1 MEDVFGFR
9 MRMRRSQMED
19 KQLQKNEFVR
29 EKIKDKP
36 KNYKRLWIK
45 LLTAAGCG
53 IVFALT
59 AVLVMLFM
67 LPTLRGKMQENMPQT
82 QLRDSQTDDTQD
94 TPAETQS
101 EEDTQGTQTQN
112 KEFTIDD
119 YQKIQTQL
127 YAIGNLANK
136 SIVTITSV
144 VSDTD
149 WFNNSYERE
158 GQGSGTIIGDED
170 GKLLI
175 LTERRIIKDASKI
188 SVTFIDDTVAPAE
201 LIKYDGNTGL
211 AVLEVEKTK
220 MESSTLSVIG
230 VMSMGNSNSVHK
242 GSIVIA
248 LGSPLGTN
256 YSILTGSITSTSNEI
271 STEDCNYSVYTT
283 DIVANKNGSGILI
296 NTDGE
301 MIGVVMQNYSAAST
315 GALTAVDANELKE
328 IIALL
333 SDSKDVPYLGVHIS
347 TVTEKIANTYGIPK
361 GVYIKEVEMDSPAM
375 NAGLQSG
382 DVILKI
388 DDQDITTADSYTEA
402 VLGLTLKETY
412 SVVFMREG
420 SNGYKELT
428 CDIEAGI
435 LK

>member
-1 MEDVFGFR
+1 
-9 MRMRRSQMED
+9 MED

-101 EEDTQGTQTQN
+101 EEDTQETQTQN

-256 YSILTGSITSTSNEI
+256 YSILAGSITSTSNEI

>member
-1 MEDVFGFR
+1 
-9 MRMRRSQMED
+9 MED
-19 KQLQKNEFVR
+19 KQLPKNEFVR

-36 KNYKRLWIK
+36 KNYKRIWIRF
-45 LLTAAGCG
+45 LTAAGCG

-59 AVLVMLFM
+59 AALVMLLM
-67 LPTLRGKMQENMPQT
+67 LPSLREKLKENTPDTQVQNSQEPETEDTQEATQT
-82 QLRDSQTDDTQD
+82 PDDTQEQK
-94 TPAETQS
+94 ETIR
-101 EEDTQGTQTQN
+101 
-112 KEFTIDD
+112 EFTIDD

-127 YAIGNLANK
+127 YSIGNVANK

-149 WFNNSYERE
+149 WFNTSYERE
-158 GQGSGTIIGDED
+158 GQGSGTIVGDT
-170 GKLLI
+170 GSKLLI
-175 LTERRIIKDASKI
+175 LTERKVIKDASKI
-188 SVTFIDDTVAPAE
+188 NVTFIDDSVAPAE
-201 LIKYDGNTGL
+201 LMKYDGNTGL
-211 AVLEVEKTK
+211 AVLAVTKDK
-220 MESSTLSVIG
+220 MEKSTLSLIKI
-230 VMSMGNSNSVHK
+230 MSMGNSSTVHK

-256 YSILTGSITSTSNEI
+256 YSILTGNITSTGNEI
-271 STEDCNYSVYTT
+271 STQDSNYSVYTT
-283 DIVANKNGSGILI
+283 DIVANKNASGILI

-315 GALTAVDANELKE
+315 GALTAVDVTELNRIME
-328 IIALL
+328 LL
-333 SDSKDVPYLGVHIS
+333 YASKDVPYLGAHIS
-347 TVTEKIANTYGIPK
+347 TVTDKIANTYGIPK

-382 DVILKI
+382 DVIQKI
-388 DDQDITTADSYTEA
+388 DDKDITTDDSYTDA
-402 VLGLTLKETY
+402 VLGLTPGETY

-428 CDIEAGI
+428 CEIEAGI

>member
-101 EEDTQGTQTQN
+101 EEDTQETQTQN

>member
-1 MEDVFGFR
+1 MFGVR

-101 EEDTQGTQTQN
+101 EEDTQETQTQN

>member
-1 MEDVFGFR
+1 
-9 MRMRRSQMED
+9 MED
-19 KQLQKNEFVR
+19 KQLPKNEFVR

-36 KNYKRLWIK
+36 KNYKRIWIRF
-45 LLTAAGCG
+45 LTAAGCG

-59 AVLVMLFM
+59 AVLVMLLM
-67 LPTLRGKMQENMPQT
+67 LPSLREELKENTPDTQVQNSQEPETEDTQEATQT
-82 QLRDSQTDDTQD
+82 PDDTQEQK
-94 TPAETQS
+94 ETIR
-101 EEDTQGTQTQN
+101 
-112 KEFTIDD
+112 EFTIDD

-127 YAIGNLANK
+127 YSIGNVANK

-149 WFNNSYERE
+149 WFNTSYERE
-158 GQGSGTIIGDED
+158 GQGSGTIVGDTG

-175 LTERRIIKDASKI
+175 LTERKGIKDASKI
-188 SVTFIDDTVAPAE
+188 NVTFIDDSVAPAE
-201 LIKYDGNTGL
+201 LMKYDGNTGL
-211 AVLEVEKTK
+211 AVLAVTKDK
-220 MESSTLSVIG
+220 MEKSTLSLIKI
-230 VMSMGNSNSVHK
+230 MSMGNSSTVHK

-256 YSILTGSITSTSNEI
+256 YSILTGNITSTGNEI
-271 STEDCNYSVYTT
+271 STQDSNYSVYTT
-283 DIVANKNGSGILI
+283 DIVANKNASGILI

-315 GALTAVDANELKE
+315 GALTAVDVTELNRIME
-328 IIALL
+328 LL
-333 SDSKDVPYLGVHIS
+333 YASRDVPYLGAHIS
-347 TVTEKIANTYGIPK
+347 TVTDKIANTYGIPK

-382 DVILKI
+382 DVIQKI
-388 DDQDITTADSYTEA
+388 DDKDITTDDSYTDA
-402 VLGLTLKETY
+402 VLGLTPGETY

-428 CDIEAGI
+428 CEIEAGI

>member
-1 MEDVFGFR
+1 
-9 MRMRRSQMED
+9 MED

-101 EEDTQGTQTQN
+101 EEDTQETQTQN

-333 SDSKDVPYLGVHIS
+333 SDSKDIPYLGVHIS

>member
-1 MEDVFGFR
+1 
-9 MRMRRSQMED
+9 MED

-82 QLRDSQTDDTQD
+82 QLSDSQTDDTQD

-101 EEDTQGTQTQN
+101 EEDTQETQTQN

-127 YAIGNLANK
+127 YTIGNLANK

-333 SDSKDVPYLGVHIS
+333 SDSKDVPYLGGHIS

>member
-1 MEDVFGFR
+1 
-9 MRMRRSQMED
+9 MED

-82 QLRDSQTDDTQD
+82 QIRDSQTDDTQD

-101 EEDTQGTQTQN
+101 EEDTQETQTQN

-388 DDQDITTADSYTEA
+388 DDQDITSADSYTEA

>member
-1 MEDVFGFR
+1 
-9 MRMRRSQMED
+9 MED
-19 KQLQKNEFVR
+19 KQLPKNEFVR

-36 KNYKRLWIK
+36 KNYKRIWIRF
-45 LLTAAGCG
+45 LTAAGCG

-59 AVLVMLFM
+59 AVLVMLLM
-67 LPTLRGKMQENMPQT
+67 LPSLREELKENTPDTQVQNSQEPETEDTQEATQT
-82 QLRDSQTDDTQD
+82 PDDTQEQK
-94 TPAETQS
+94 ETIR
-101 EEDTQGTQTQN
+101 
-112 KEFTIDD
+112 EFTIDD

-127 YAIGNLANK
+127 YTIGNVANK

-149 WFNNSYERE
+149 WFNTSYERE
-158 GQGSGTIIGDED
+158 GQGSGTIVGDTG

-175 LTERRIIKDASKI
+175 LTERKVIKDASKI
-188 SVTFIDDTVAPAE
+188 NVTFIDDSVAPAE
-201 LIKYDGNTGL
+201 LMKYDGNTGL
-211 AVLEVEKTK
+211 AVLAVTKDK
-220 MESSTLSVIG
+220 MEKSTLSLIKI
-230 VMSMGNSNSVHK
+230 MSMGNSSTVHK

-256 YSILTGSITSTSNEI
+256 YSILTGNITSTGNEI
-271 STEDCNYSVYTT
+271 STQDSNYSVYTT
-283 DIVANKNGSGILI
+283 DIVANKNASGILI

-315 GALTAVDANELKE
+315 GALTAVDVTELNRIME
-328 IIALL
+328 LL
-333 SDSKDVPYLGVHIS
+333 YASKDVPYLGAHIS
-347 TVTEKIANTYGIPK
+347 TVTDKIANTYGIPK

-382 DVILKI
+382 DVIQKI
-388 DDQDITTADSYTEA
+388 DDKDITTDDSYTDA
-402 VLGLTLKETY
+402 VLGLTPGETY

-428 CDIEAGI
+428 CEIEAGI

>member
-1 MEDVFGFR
+1 
-9 MRMRRSQMED
+9 MED
-19 KQLQKNEFVR
+19 KQLPKNEFVR

-36 KNYKRLWIK
+36 KNYKRIWIRF
-45 LLTAAGCG
+45 LTAAGCG

-59 AVLVMLFM
+59 AVLVMLLM
-67 LPTLRGKMQENMPQT
+67 LPSLREELKENTP
-82 QLRDSQTDDTQD
+82 DTQVQNSQE
-94 TPAETQS
+94 PET
-101 EEDTQGTQTQN
+101 EDTQEATQTPDDMQEQ
-112 KEFTIDD
+112 KETIREFTIDD

-127 YAIGNLANK
+127 YAIGNVANK

-149 WFNNSYERE
+149 WFNTSYERE
-158 GQGSGTIIGDED
+158 GQGSGTIVGDTG

-175 LTERRIIKDASKI
+175 LTERKVIKDASKI
-188 SVTFIDDTVAPAE
+188 NVTFIDDSVAPAE
-201 LIKYDGNTGL
+201 LMKYDGNTGL
-211 AVLEVEKTK
+211 AVLAVTKDK
-220 MESSTLSVIG
+220 MEKSTLSLIKI
-230 VMSMGNSNSVHK
+230 MSMGNSSTVHK

-256 YSILTGSITSTSNEI
+256 YSILTGNITSTGNEI
-271 STEDCNYSVYTT
+271 STQDSNYSVYTT
-283 DIVANKNGSGILI
+283 DIVANKNASGILI

-315 GALTAVDANELKE
+315 GALTAVDVTELNRIME
-328 IIALL
+328 LL
-333 SDSKDVPYLGVHIS
+333 YASKDVPYLGAHIS
-347 TVTEKIANTYGIPK
+347 TVTDKIANTYGIPK

-382 DVILKI
+382 DVIQKI
-388 DDQDITTADSYTEA
+388 DDKDITTDDSYTDA
-402 VLGLTLKETY
+402 VLGLTPGETY

-428 CDIEAGI
+428 CEIEAGI

>member
-1 MEDVFGFR
+1 
-9 MRMRRSQMED
+9 MED

-67 LPTLRGKMQENMPQT
+67 LPTLHGNMQENMPQT

-101 EEDTQGTQTQN
+101 EEDTQDTQTQN

>member
-1 MEDVFGFR
+1 
-9 MRMRRSQMED
+9 MED

-101 EEDTQGTQTQN
+101 EEDTQETQTQN

-388 DDQDITTADSYTEA
+388 DDQNITTADSYTEA

>member
-1 MEDVFGFR
+1 
-9 MRMRRSQMED
+9 MED
-19 KQLQKNEFVR
+19 KQIQKNEFVR

-36 KNYKRLWIK
+36 KNYKRIWIK
-45 LLTAAGCG
+45 FLTAAGCG

-59 AVLVMLFM
+59 AVLVMLLM
-67 LPTLRGKMQENMPQT
+67 LPVLRDKMQENGPVTQMPG
-82 QLRDSQTDDTQD
+82 SQMQ
-94 TPAETQS
+94 ES
-101 EEDTQGTQTQN
+101 EDTQEPAQTPEETQQEEAEV
-112 KEFTIDD
+112 KEFTIQD

-127 YAIGNLANK
+127 YSIGNAANK

-158 GQGSGTIIGDED
+158 GQGSGTIVGDA
-170 GKLLI
+170 GSKLLI
-175 LTERRIIKDASKI
+175 LTERKIIKDAAKI
-188 SVTFIDDTVAPAE
+188 SVTFIDDTVAPAQ
-201 LIKYDGNTGL
+201 LMKYDANTGL
-211 AVLEVEKTK
+211 AVLSVAKDK
-220 MESSTLSVIG
+220 MESTTLASVSVMKIG
-230 VMSMGNSNSVHK
+230 KSNLVHK

-271 STEDCNYSVYTT
+271 STQDCNYSVYTT
-283 DIVANKNGSGILI
+283 DIVASKEGSGILI

-301 MIGVVMQNYSAAST
+301 MVGVVMQNYSAGST
-315 GALTAVDANELKE
+315 GALTAVDAEELDD
-328 IIALL
+328 IIKLL
-333 SDSKDVPYLGVHIS
+333 FSSKDIPYLGAHIS

-361 GVYIKEVEMDSPAM
+361 GVYIKEVAMDSPAM
-375 NAGLQSG
+375 NAGWQSG
-382 DVILKI
+382 DVIVQI
-388 DDQDITTADSYTEA
+388 DDQKITTADSYTQA
-402 VLGLTLKETY
+402 VRGLTPGETY

-428 CDIEAGI
+428 CEIEAGI

>member
-1 MEDVFGFR
+1 
-9 MRMRRSQMED
+9 MED

-101 EEDTQGTQTQN
+101 EEDTQETQTQN

-158 GQGSGTIIGDED
+158 GQGSGTNIGDED

>member
-1 MEDVFGFR
+1 
-9 MRMRRSQMED
+9 MED

-82 QLRDSQTDDTQD
+82 QLRDSQTDDTKD

-101 EEDTQGTQTQN
+101 EEDTQDTQTQN

-315 GALTAVDANELKE
+315 GALTAVDANELKK

>member
-1 MEDVFGFR
+1 
-9 MRMRRSQMED
+9 MED
-19 KQLQKNEFVR
+19 KQLPKNEFVR

-36 KNYKRLWIK
+36 KNYKRIWIRF
-45 LLTAAGCG
+45 LTAAGCG

-59 AVLVMLFM
+59 AVLVMLLM
-67 LPTLRGKMQENMPQT
+67 LPSLREELKENTPDTQVQNSQEPETEDTQEATQT
-82 QLRDSQTDDTQD
+82 PDDTQEQK
-94 TPAETQS
+94 ETIR
-101 EEDTQGTQTQN
+101 
-112 KEFTIDD
+112 EFTIDD

-127 YAIGNLANK
+127 YTIGNVANK

-149 WFNNSYERE
+149 WFNTSYERE
-158 GQGSGTIIGDED
+158 GQGSGTIVGDTG

-175 LTERRIIKDASKI
+175 LTERKVIKDASKI
-188 SVTFIDDTVAPAE
+188 NVTFIDDSVAPAE
-201 LIKYDGNTGL
+201 LMKYDGNTGL
-211 AVLEVEKTK
+211 AVLAVAKDK
-220 MESSTLSVIG
+220 MEKSTLSLIKI
-230 VMSMGNSNSVHK
+230 MSMGNSSTVHK

-256 YSILTGSITSTSNEI
+256 YSILTGNITSTGNEI
-271 STEDCNYSVYTT
+271 STQDSNYSVYTT
-283 DIVANKNGSGILI
+283 DIVANKNASGILI

-315 GALTAVDANELKE
+315 GALTAVDVTELNRIME
-328 IIALL
+328 LL
-333 SDSKDVPYLGVHIS
+333 YASRDVPYLGAHIS
-347 TVTEKIANTYGIPK
+347 TVTDKIANTYGIPK

-382 DVILKI
+382 DVIQKI
-388 DDQDITTADSYTEA
+388 DDKDITTDDSYTDA
-402 VLGLTLKETY
+402 VLGLTPGETY

-428 CDIEAGI
+428 CEIEAGI

>member
-1 MEDVFGFR
+1 
-9 MRMRRSQMED
+9 MED

-67 LPTLRGKMQENMPQT
+67 LPTLHGKMQENMPQT

-94 TPAETQS
+94 TPAETRS
-101 EEDTQGTQTQN
+101 EEDTQETQTQN

>member
-1 MEDVFGFR
+1 
-9 MRMRRSQMED
+9 MED
-19 KQLQKNEFVR
+19 KQLPKNEFVR

-36 KNYKRLWIK
+36 KNYKRIWIRF
-45 LLTAAGCG
+45 LTAAGCG

-59 AVLVMLFM
+59 AVLVMLLM
-67 LPTLRGKMQENMPQT
+67 LPSLREELKENTPDTQVQNSQEPETEDTQEATQT
-82 QLRDSQTDDTQD
+82 PDDTQEQK
-94 TPAETQS
+94 ETIR
-101 EEDTQGTQTQN
+101 
-112 KEFTIDD
+112 EFTIDD

-127 YAIGNLANK
+127 YSIGNVANK

-149 WFNNSYERE
+149 WFNTSYERE
-158 GQGSGTIIGDED
+158 GQGSGTIVGDTG

-175 LTERRIIKDASKI
+175 LTERKVIKDASKI
-188 SVTFIDDTVAPAE
+188 NVTFIDDSVAPAE
-201 LIKYDGNTGL
+201 LMKYDGNTGL
-211 AVLEVEKTK
+211 AVLAVAKDK
-220 MESSTLSVIG
+220 MEKSTLSLIKI
-230 VMSMGNSNSVHK
+230 MSMGNSSTVHK

-256 YSILTGSITSTSNEI
+256 YSILTGNITSTGNEI
-271 STEDCNYSVYTT
+271 STQDSNYSVYTT
-283 DIVANKNGSGILI
+283 DIVANKNASGILI

-315 GALTAVDANELKE
+315 GALTAVDVTELNRIME
-328 IIALL
+328 LL
-333 SDSKDVPYLGVHIS
+333 YASKDVPYLGAHIS
-347 TVTEKIANTYGIPK
+347 TVTDKIANTYGIPK

-382 DVILKI
+382 DVIQKI
-388 DDQDITTADSYTEA
+388 DDKDITTDDSYTDA
-402 VLGLTLKETY
+402 VFGLTPGETY

-428 CDIEAGI
+428 CEIEAGI

>member
-1 MEDVFGFR
+1 
-9 MRMRRSQMED
+9 MED

-36 KNYKRLWIK
+36 KNYKRIWIK

-101 EEDTQGTQTQN
+101 EEDTQETQTQN

>member
-1 MEDVFGFR
+1 
-9 MRMRRSQMED
+9 MED

-67 LPTLRGKMQENMPQT
+67 LPTLHGKMQENMPQT

-101 EEDTQGTQTQN
+101 EEDTQDTQTQN

-220 MESSTLSVIG
+220 MESSTISVIG

>member
-1 MEDVFGFR
+1 
-9 MRMRRSQMED
+9 MED

-101 EEDTQGTQTQN
+101 EEDTQETQTQN

-388 DDQDITTADSYTEA
+388 DGQDITTADSYTEA

>member
-101 EEDTQGTQTQN
+101 EEASQGTQTQN

-211 AVLEVEKTK
+211 AVLAVEKTK

>member
-1 MEDVFGFR
+1 
-9 MRMRRSQMED
+9 MED

-101 EEDTQGTQTQN
+101 EEDTQETQTQN

-211 AVLEVEKTK
+211 AVLEVQKTK

>member
-1 MEDVFGFR
+1 
-9 MRMRRSQMED
+9 MED

-67 LPTLRGKMQENMPQT
+67 LPTLHGKMQENMPQT

-94 TPAETQS
+94 TPAETRS
-101 EEDTQGTQTQN
+101 EEDTQETQTQN

-211 AVLEVEKTK
+211 AVLEVEKTR

>member
-1 MEDVFGFR
+1 MEDR
-9 MRMRRSQMED
+9 
-19 KQLQKNEFVR
+19 QLPKNEFVR

-36 KNYKRLWIK
+36 KNYKRLWTK

-59 AVLVMLFM
+59 AVLVMVLMF
-67 LPTLRGKMQENMPQT
+67 PTLRKNMQPQVQESQIYETQT
-82 QLRDSQTDDTQD
+82 QQIAQETQTQEDTQD
-94 TPAETQS
+94 AT
-101 EEDTQGTQTQN
+101 EEI
-112 KEFTIDD
+112 KEFTIED

-127 YAIGNLANK
+127 YAIGNVANK

-158 GQGSGTIIGDED
+158 GQGSGTIVGDR
-170 GKLLI
+170 GNKLMI
-175 LTERRIIKDASKI
+175 LTERKVIKDASKI
-188 SVTFIDDTVAPAE
+188 RITFIDDTVAPAE
-201 LIKYDGNTGL
+201 LMKYDANTGL
-211 AVLEVEKTK
+211 AVLSVAKDKLEK
-220 MESSTLSVIG
+220 STLSLIG
-230 VMSMGNSNSVHK
+230 VMSMGSSNSVHK

-271 STEDCNYSVYTT
+271 STQDSNYSVYTT
-283 DIVANKNGSGILI
+283 DIVANKNASGILI

-315 GALTAVDANELKE
+315 GALTAVDVSELDE
-328 IIALL
+328 MIQLL
-333 SDSKDVPYLGVHIS
+333 FASKDIPYLGAHIS
-347 TVTEKIANTYGIPK
+347 TVTDKISNTYGIPK

-382 DVILKI
+382 DVVVQIG
-388 DDQDITTADSYTEA
+388 DQDITSDESYTQT
-402 VLGLTLKETY
+402 VLELTPGETY

-428 CDIEAGI
+428 CEIEAGI

>member
-1 MEDVFGFR
+1 MG
-9 MRMRRSQMED
+9 MRRSQMED

-94 TPAETQS
+94 TLAETQS
-101 EEDTQGTQTQN
+101 EEDTQETQTQN

-388 DDQDITTADSYTEA
+388 DDQDITSADSYTEA

>member
-1 MEDVFGFR
+1 
-9 MRMRRSQMED
+9 MED

-94 TPAETQS
+94 TPAETRS
-101 EEDTQGTQTQN
+101 EEDTQETQTQN

>member
-1 MEDVFGFR
+1 
-9 MRMRRSQMED
+9 MED
-19 KQLQKNEFVR
+19 KQIQKNEFVR

-36 KNYKRLWIK
+36 KNYKRIWIK
-45 LLTAAGCG
+45 FLTAAGCG

-59 AVLVMLFM
+59 AVLVMLLM
-67 LPTLRGKMQENMPQT
+67 LPVLRDKMQENGPVTQMPG
-82 QLRDSQTDDTQD
+82 SQMQ
-94 TPAETQS
+94 ES
-101 EEDTQGTQTQN
+101 EDTQEPAQTPEETQQEEAEV
-112 KEFTIDD
+112 KEFTIQD

-127 YAIGNLANK
+127 YSIGNAANK

-158 GQGSGTIIGDED
+158 GQGSGTIVGDA
-170 GKLLI
+170 GSKLLI
-175 LTERRIIKDASKI
+175 LTERKIIKNAAKI
-188 SVTFIDDTVAPAE
+188 SVTFIDDTVAPAQ
-201 LIKYDGNTGL
+201 LMKYDANTGL
-211 AVLEVEKTK
+211 AVLSVAKDE
-220 MESSTLSVIG
+220 MDSTTLASVSVMKIG
-230 VMSMGNSNSVHK
+230 KSNLVHK

-271 STEDCNYSVYTT
+271 STQDCNYSVYTT
-283 DIVANKNGSGILI
+283 DIVASKDGSGILI

-301 MIGVVMQNYSAAST
+301 MVGVVMQNYSAGST
-315 GALTAVDANELKE
+315 GALTAVDAEELDD
-328 IIALL
+328 IIKLL
-333 SDSKDVPYLGVHIS
+333 FSSKDIPYLGAHIS

-361 GVYIKEVEMDSPAM
+361 GVYIKEVAMDSPAM
-375 NAGLQSG
+375 NAGWQSG
-382 DVILKI
+382 DVIVQI
-388 DDQDITTADSYTEA
+388 DDQRITTADSYTQA
-402 VLGLTLKETY
+402 VRGLTPGETY

-428 CDIEAGI
+428 CEIEAGI

>member
-1 MEDVFGFR
+1 MEDR
-9 MRMRRSQMED
+9 
-19 KQLQKNEFVR
+19 QLPKNEFVR

-36 KNYKRLWIK
+36 KNYKRLWTK

-59 AVLVMLFM
+59 AVLVMVLMF
-67 LPTLRGKMQENMPQT
+67 PTLRKNTQPQVQESQIYETQT
-82 QLRDSQTDDTQD
+82 QQIAQETQTQEDTQD
-94 TPAETQS
+94 AT
-101 EEDTQGTQTQN
+101 EEI
-112 KEFTIDD
+112 KEFTIED

-127 YAIGNLANK
+127 YAIGNVANK

-158 GQGSGTIIGDED
+158 GQGSGTIVGDR
-170 GKLLI
+170 GNKLMI
-175 LTERRIIKDASKI
+175 LTERKVIKDASKI
-188 SVTFIDDTVAPAE
+188 RVTFIDDTVAPAE
-201 LIKYDGNTGL
+201 LMKYDANTGL
-211 AVLEVEKTK
+211 AVLSVAKDKLEK
-220 MESSTLSVIG
+220 STLSLIG
-230 VMSMGNSNSVHK
+230 VMSMGSSNPVHK
-242 GSIVIA
+242 GNIVIA

-271 STEDCNYSVYTT
+271 STQDSNYSVYTT
-283 DIVANKNGSGILI
+283 DIVANKNASGILI

-315 GALTAVDANELKE
+315 GALTAVDVSELDE
-328 IIALL
+328 MIQLL
-333 SDSKDVPYLGVHIS
+333 FASKDIPYLGAHIS
-347 TVTEKIANTYGIPK
+347 TVTDKISNTYGIPK

-382 DVILKI
+382 DVVVQIG
-388 DDQDITTADSYTEA
+388 DQDITTDESYTQT
-402 VLGLTLKETY
+402 VLGLTPGETY

-428 CDIEAGI
+428 CEIEAGI

>member
-1 MEDVFGFR
+1 
-9 MRMRRSQMED
+9 MED
-19 KQLQKNEFVR
+19 KQLQRNEFVR

-101 EEDTQGTQTQN
+101 EEDTQETQTQN

-220 MESSTLSVIG
+220 MESSTISVIG

-256 YSILTGSITSTSNEI
+256 YTILTGSITSTSNEI

>member
-1 MEDVFGFR
+1 
-9 MRMRRSQMED
+9 MED

-67 LPTLRGKMQENMPQT
+67 LPTLHGKMQENMPQT

-101 EEDTQGTQTQN
+101 EEDTQETQTQN

-248 LGSPLGTN
+248 LGSPFGTN

>member
-1 MEDVFGFR
+1 
-9 MRMRRSQMED
+9 MED

-101 EEDTQGTQTQN
+101 EEDTQETQTQN

-201 LIKYDGNTGL
+201 LIKYDGNTGR
-211 AVLEVEKTK
+211 AVWEVEKTK
-220 MESSTLSVIG
+220 RESSTLSVIG

>member
-1 MEDVFGFR
+1 
-9 MRMRRSQMED
+9 MED

-59 AVLVMLFM
+59 AALVMLFM

-101 EEDTQGTQTQN
+101 EEDTQETQTQN

>member
-1 MEDVFGFR
+1 
-9 MRMRRSQMED
+9 MED
-19 KQLQKNEFVR
+19 KQLPKNEFVR

-36 KNYKRLWIK
+36 KNYKRIWIRF
-45 LLTAAGCG
+45 LTAAGCG

-59 AVLVMLFM
+59 AVLVMLLM
-67 LPTLRGKMQENMPQT
+67 LPSLREELKENTPDTQVQNSQEPETEDTQEATQT
-82 QLRDSQTDDTQD
+82 PDDTQEQK
-94 TPAETQS
+94 ETIR
-101 EEDTQGTQTQN
+101 
-112 KEFTIDD
+112 EFTIDD

-127 YAIGNLANK
+127 YSIGNVANK

-149 WFNNSYERE
+149 WFNTSYERE
-158 GQGSGTIIGDED
+158 GQGSGTIVGDT
-170 GKLLI
+170 GSKLLI
-175 LTERRIIKDASKI
+175 LTERKVIKDASKI
-188 SVTFIDDTVAPAE
+188 NVTFIDDSVAPAE
-201 LIKYDGNTGL
+201 LMKYDGNTGL
-211 AVLEVEKTK
+211 AVLAVTKDK
-220 MESSTLSVIG
+220 MEKSTLSLIRI
-230 VMSMGNSNSVHK
+230 MSMGNSSTVHK

-256 YSILTGSITSTSNEI
+256 YSILTGNITSTGNEI
-271 STEDCNYSVYTT
+271 STQDSNYSVYTT
-283 DIVANKNGSGILI
+283 DIVANKNASGILI

-315 GALTAVDANELKE
+315 GALTAVDVTELNRIME
-328 IIALL
+328 LL
-333 SDSKDVPYLGVHIS
+333 YASKDVPYLGAHIS
-347 TVTEKIANTYGIPK
+347 TVTDKIANTYGIPK

-382 DVILKI
+382 DVIQKI
-388 DDQDITTADSYTEA
+388 DDKDITTDDSYTDA
-402 VLGLTLKETY
+402 VLGLTPGETY

-428 CDIEAGI
+428 CEIEAGI